1 VSAFA
6 FLLLSAL
13 SIGEPPALPADS
25 VRFQPDQTF
34 VLGEGTRVA
43 LFQSGWAPVQPVA
56 PITLRIFFP
65 LGESP
70 DEAGAAQ
77 ILRMQ
82 AERRMR
88 VIADR
93 VGLQVRVERTS
104 AGLVYWASGP
114 TGELDTLIWALN
126 EGLRAPD
133 PEGFAALRRSQLAVV
148 LRGEETPEGVLASRL
163 RTRLGSSQPPLR
175 GTRAA
180 LETMD
185 PSRVTAVWARSHA
198 RDRMQVVAVG
208 TVAPAT
214 LLGALTD
221 LKLPDTPPM
230 VQLPPPRPTQAPRG
244 APETIRHWMAEAWA
258 VERPRDPRALVAIAL
273 LGEAAR
279 ARSETGT
286 VDLGAELWEVD
297 GRWFLILSG
306 AAYPAQ
312 ARTLRPL
319 LDSLIPGVMGSLDHS
334 RVVFEAQRI
343 YRDLHHQAATP
354 QGLAR
359 LVGEAQEADLPPEI
373 LSSFLQELQI
383 LESADMRRFFEG
395 LLESLPFREEI
406 RP

>member
-1 VSAFA
+1 
-6 FLLLSAL
+6 
-13 SIGEPPALPADS
+13 
-25 VRFQPDQTF
+25 
-34 VLGEGTRVA
+34 
-43 LFQSGWAPVQPVA
+43 
-56 PITLRIFFP
+56 
-65 LGESP
+65 
-70 DEAGAAQ
+70 
-77 ILRMQ
+77 
-82 AERRMR
+82 
-88 VIADR
+88 
-93 VGLQVRVERTS
+93 
-104 AGLVYWASGP
+104 
-114 TGELDTLIWALN
+114 
-126 EGLRAPD
+126 
-133 PEGFAALRRSQLAVV
+133 
-148 LRGEETPEGVLASRL
+148 
-163 RTRLGSSQPPLR
+163 
-175 GTRAA
+175 
-180 LETMD
+180 
-185 PSRVTAVWARSHA
+185 
-198 RDRMQVVAVG
+198 
-208 TVAPAT
+208 
-214 LLGALTD
+214 
-221 LKLPDTPPM
+221 
-230 VQLPPPRPTQAPRG
+230 
-244 APETIRHWMAEAWA
+244 MAEAWA